1 MGSSQHINTFLLLGL
16 TLICTGA
23 LIMVLDEALIQP
35 IITDYWK
42 SDAGL
47 VADDSWLD
55 LMEIGWEV
63 MGTVVFL
70 IGIIVTIMSGMKSK
84 SRAVP

>member
-1 MGSSQHINTFLLLGL
+1 
-16 TLICTGA
+16 
-23 LIMVLDEALIQP
+23 MVLDEALIQP